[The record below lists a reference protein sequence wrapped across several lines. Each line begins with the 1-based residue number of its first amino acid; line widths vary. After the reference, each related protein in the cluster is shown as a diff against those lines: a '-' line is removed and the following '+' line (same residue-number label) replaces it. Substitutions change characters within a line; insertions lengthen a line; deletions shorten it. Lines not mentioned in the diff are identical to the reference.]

1 MAHGRWKAVLAP
13 EPRVPARTQPL
24 TVSSVHCMAAGACVA
39 VGTVLE
45 NPCQTGCG
53 PVPNANVRRV
63 VVLSDRNGTWRASAP
78 LDVSQ
83 GLLGSS
89 QLGVDCTSKATC
101 VIVGATVQRGS
112 NPAAAVIGVSSG
124 LKWTFS
130 KAPAVLANGSAHG
143 LAEMGPIACRATCVI
158 GALWTD
164 AKYVAH
170 PAAVYGTPGHWSSTS
185 LPFLPTSASWDNLQ
199 IDGTA
204 CGSGSNCVI
213 SGSVDALPGGTE
225 TLLYERNGKS
235 WIRVHVAIPKGDHAD
250 AANTIACPPSGACRA
265 FTNYFSNPDGPFHLM
280 VLTQAQGAWSPLS
293 RRMNAVLPR

>member
-13 EPRVPARTQPL
+13 EPRVPANTQPL

-39 VGTVLE
+39 VGTVRE

-53 PVPNANVRRV
+53 AVPNANVLRV
-63 VVLSDRNGTWRASAP
+63 VVLSDRNGTWRASGP
-78 LDVSQ
+78 LDLRRSQ

-101 VIVGATVQRGS
+101 VIVGAITQRGS
-112 NPAAAVIGVSSG
+112 NPAAAVIGVGSA

-130 KAPAVLANGSAHG
+130 RAPAALANGSAHG
-143 LAEMGPIACRATCVI
+143 LTEMGPIACCATCVI

-185 LPFLPTSASWDNLQ
+185 LPFLPTSAKWDNLQ

-204 CGSGSNCVI
+204 CGSGSNCAI

-235 WIRVHVAIPKGDHAD
+235 WTPRSRCDTKGRSRRRCQHDCLSTIGCLQSVHELLLQPRRSFPSDGAD
-250 AANTIACPPSGACRA
+250 TSSRC
-265 FTNYFSNPDGPFHLM
+265 LE
-280 VLTQAQGAWSPLS
+280 PLS
-293 RRMNAVLPR
+293 REE